1 MIGKIARHRSIS
13 IIFLLSFLLVVGG
26 FFWAYGKLSGE
37 AMVWNEGAGPFILHF
52 NLFDG
57 ITATGDFS
65 GIVSMGVLGAVI
77 VILNFFIGMALE
89 ERDRTLS
96 LAFAGATLAMAIL
109 LFLSFV
115 AILNVN

>member
-1 MIGKIARHRSIS
+1 MIKKIARHRLIS
-13 IIFLLSFLLVVGG
+13 ALSFLSFLLVAGG
-26 FFWAYGKLSGE
+26 FFWGYGKLSGE
-37 AMVWNEGAGPFILHF
+37 AMVWNGGAGPFILHF
-52 NLFDG
+52 NILNG

-65 GIVSMGVLGAVI
+65 GMVLMGVLGAVI
-77 VILNFFIGMALE
+77 IILNFFTGIALE

-96 LAFAGATLAMAIL
+96 WTVAGATLAMAVL